1 MYNLWSWNQLYQFWA
16 VVWPINLSLLCFPK
30 ENRYTSILEDLLQKF
45 IHTIVPNRH
54 IFPFRA
60 QRLTL
65 PAVSS
70 SFWLSGTS
78 GSSPQLERS
87 GLSKINTPSWESL
100 PSVDRSVWDYKDSV
114 LFVATL
120 RVVSAS
126 GLPSLASW
134 GLRWDSLQTQALPWL
149 LILQAPPD
157 ALSISE
163 SPSWGNQH
171 LQMPFTLQI
180 CMSLQEDQHVFCFL
194 KMCLTNLLV
203 QNLC

>member
-1 MYNLWSWNQLYQFWA
+1 MICDPETSCTSGA
-16 VVWPINLSLLCFPK
+16 VVWPINLSRLSFPK

-45 IHTIVPNRH
+45 IHTIIPNRH
-54 IFPFRA
+54 IFPFRT
-60 QRLTL
+60 QRLIL

-70 SFWLSGTS
+70 SFWLSGPS
-78 GSSPQLERS
+78 GNCPQLERS

-100 PSVDRSVWDYKDSV
+100 HSVDRSVWDYKDSV
-114 LFVATL
+114 LFIATP
-120 RVVSAS
+120 RIVSAS
-126 GLPSLASW
+126 EVPTLASW
-134 GLRWDSLQTQALPWL
+134 GLHWDSLQTQALPWL
-149 LILQAPPD
+149 LILQALPD

-180 CMSLQEDQHVFCFL
+180 YMSLQKDQYIFCF
-194 KMCLTNLLV
+194 KKICLTNLLV